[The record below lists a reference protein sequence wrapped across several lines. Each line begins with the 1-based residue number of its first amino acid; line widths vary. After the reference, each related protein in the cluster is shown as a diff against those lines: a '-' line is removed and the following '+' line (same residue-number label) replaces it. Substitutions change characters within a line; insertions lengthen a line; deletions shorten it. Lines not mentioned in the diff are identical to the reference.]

1 MTENIEH
8 HRCRPIAWGQKA
20 GLRTDE
26 ADYDDDNYDI
36 KVSGVDDND
45 DDEDEYVDDDYCG

>member
-8 HRCRPIAWGQKA
+8 HRCRPIACRCRKA

-45 DDEDEYVDDDYCG
+45 DDEDDDDYCR

>member
-45 DDEDEYVDDDYCG
+45 DDEDEYVDNDYCG